1 MSIGGIGGGADPLA
15 IGRIMNSN
23 LADAQRQEIASEE
36 FESYLIG
43 MLIKEMRKTIP
54 KGMFSSDAM
63 DTFTEMM
70 DQALAK
76 DLAETGAFGFADA
89 MLQGISGIDES
100 QGQDLQTDLR
110 EFTTT
115 VQPILKDV
123 RQSIHRH
130 DHNADVLQPVLGR
143 LTSKFGMRIHPISQE
158 FRMHDGVDIAAAKGT
173 DIQNVI
179 DGKVTFAGV
188 KGGYGKTV
196 IIEHSDGRESLYAHC
211 DQIYV
216 QKGDQIQA
224 GDKIA
229 EVGSTGVSTGNHL
242 HFEFRENG
250 KSVDP
255 LTRFPWLFEE

>member
-1 MSIGGIGGGADPLA
+1 MSSVDPLA

-23 LADAQRQEIASEE
+23 LADSQRQEIASEE

-54 KGMFSSDAM
+54 EGMFSSQAM

-76 DLAETGAFGFADA
+76 QLAEEGSFGFAEA
-89 MLQGISGIDES
+89 MLRGVHGKDDGVSSTAKDGFQAGI
-100 QGQDLQTDLR
+100 R
-110 EFTTT
+110 EFRTA
-115 VQPILKDV
+115 VGPLMKDV
-123 RQSIHRH
+123 HSHITSHNHNH
-130 DHNADVLQPVLGR
+130 DEHVLQPVFGR
-143 LTSKFGMRIHPISQE
+143 LTSKFGMRLHPIAKEWRS
-158 FRMHDGVDIAAAKGT
+158 HDGIDIAAPKGT
-173 DIQNVI
+173 DIQNVM
-179 DGKVTFAGV
+179 DGKVVFAGV

-196 IIEHSDGRESLYAHC
+196 IVEHANGRESVYAHC
-211 DQIYV
+211 DQVFV
-216 QKGDQIQA
+216 QAGDDLKA

-242 HFEFRENG
+242 HFEIRENG

-255 LTRFPWLFEE
+255 LAHFPWLFE